1 MKFDFQPLIDAVY
14 KLVDR
19 VGSKC
24 AVAIGAL
31 IFLGYSIH
39 AAVVPP
45 LIGVVGM
52 AVIAIGYFIADTI
65 YKLKTEGEC
74 SCDAEEKTT
83 DTPDL
88 GSGLTPTG

>member
-1 MKFDFQPLIDAVY
+1 MKFDLQPLLDAIY
-14 KLVDR
+14 KLIDR

-52 AVIAIGYFIADTI
+52 AVIAIGYFIF
-65 YKLKTEGEC
+65 KQEGDCTCE
-74 SCDAEEKTT
+74 DENAPGVTT
-83 DTPDL
+83 NTY
-88 GSGLTPTG
+88 SGPPPG